1 MAIHEAM
8 IFTVTSVNGGTGK
21 TTTALNLAGTFATM
35 NYKTLIID
43 LDLYSGVIGMQ
54 LNIDNS
60 KNIFTVIDDMNNNR
74 FTFVENYVTKYSNN
88 IDVLPAPIDPRLASK
103 IGINYISLLLRKA
116 KMKYQVIIIDTT
128 HVLNDVNLMTFDC
141 SDKLLYVINNNPSN
155 LKNLKTYLSI
165 HRDMEQYNY
174 KIILNEAT
182 NKGKN
187 YLSNYDI
194 KTIIKDDIDYIIPES
209 FYMKNIDKFTLDGTI
224 PVMTQ
229 RVQKSNRKAVN
240 VFRKMASDL
249 IKEVKDEEEWQKKDL
264 RKNLM

>member
-8 IFTVTSVNGGTGK
+8 VFTVTSVNGGTGK
-21 TTTALNLAGTFATM
+21 TTTALNLAATFASM
-35 NYKTLIID
+35 NYKTLVID
-43 LDLYSGVIGMQ
+43 LDLYSGVIGMM

-74 FTFVENYVTKYSNN
+74 FTFIENYVTKYSNN

-116 KMKYQVIIIDTT
+116 KMKYQVIVIDTT

-141 SDKLLYVINNNPSN
+141 SDKILYVINNSPSN

-174 KIILNEAT
+174 KIILNESIS
-182 NKGKN
+182 KGKN

-209 FYMKNIDKFTLDGTI
+209 FYIKNIDKYVLDGTI
-224 PVMTQ
+224 LTLN
-229 RVQKSNRKAVN
+229 QKIQKTNKRAIS
-240 VFRKMASDL
+240 VFRKIASDL
-249 IKEVKDEEEWQKKDL
+249 VKEMKDEEEWQKKDL
-264 RKNLM
+264 QKNLM